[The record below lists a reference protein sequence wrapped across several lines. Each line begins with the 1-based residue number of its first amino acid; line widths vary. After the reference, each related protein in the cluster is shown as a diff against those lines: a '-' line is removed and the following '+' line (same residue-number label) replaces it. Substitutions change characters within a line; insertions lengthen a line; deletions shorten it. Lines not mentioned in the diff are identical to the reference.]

1 MLGTMQPAASTFPPD
16 DEPLLEEP
24 PGGRKPGD
32 HSNGAYVIFFLLGIG
47 SLLPW
52 NFFIT
57 AKHYWVYK
65 LQNCSEQAGQAP
77 SDLRDYFES
86 YISIASTVPS
96 VLCLVGNFLLV
107 NKVPASVRILA
118 SLFVMLSV
126 FLVITVLV
134 KVDTSAWTPL
144 FFGLTLACVV
154 VVSGAS
160 TVFTSS
166 ILGLS
171 SRFPMRNSQALI
183 SGQAMGGTLS
193 AIASLVD
200 LVAAADVTD
209 SALAYFLTADIFIV
223 VCIMVYL
230 LLPRL
235 QYSRYYLRSHQE
247 SPSPATVLPGD
258 PVGDEAEPGGTTSSV
273 LLPGRPGVPPLRPI
287 LRKTAALG
295 SCLFYVF
302 FVSIIIF
309 PSLSSNIESVHK
321 TSGSPWSTKYF
332 VPLTS
337 FLLYN
342 FADWCGRQITAWIQA
357 PGPNSKLLPALV
369 LLRTIF
375 LPLFILSNYQP
386 RAHIQTVLFAR
397 DAYPVAFTALLGLSN
412 GYLGT
417 LAIVYGPK
425 IVPKELAEA
434 AGVVMTLYLVLG
446 LALGSAC
453 SVLIVHLI

>member
-1 MLGTMQPAASTFPPD
+1 LFSSCLGVSCSTMQPAASTFPPD

-183 SGQAMGGTLS
+183 SGSCHGRHAQRHR
-193 AIASLVD
+193 V
-200 LVAAADVTD
+200 
-209 SALAYFLTADIFIV
+209 
-223 VCIMVYL
+223 
-230 LLPRL
+230 PR
-235 QYSRYYLRSHQE
+235 R
-247 SPSPATVLPGD
+247 
-258 PVGDEAEPGGTTSSV
+258 PGGG
-273 LLPGRPGVPPLRPI
+273 GR
-287 LRKTAALG
+287 
-295 SCLFYVF
+295 C
-302 FVSIIIF
+302 
-309 PSLSSNIESVHK
+309 
-321 TSGSPWSTKYF
+321 
-332 VPLTS
+332 
-337 FLLYN
+337 
-342 FADWCGRQITAWIQA
+342 D
-357 PGPNSKLLPALV
+357 
-369 LLRTIF
+369 
-375 LPLFILSNYQP
+375 
-386 RAHIQTVLFAR
+386 
-397 DAYPVAFTALLGLSN
+397 
-412 GYLGT
+412 
-417 LAIVYGPK
+417 
-425 IVPKELAEA
+425 
-434 AGVVMTLYLVLG
+434 
-446 LALGSAC
+446 
-453 SVLIVHLI
+453 